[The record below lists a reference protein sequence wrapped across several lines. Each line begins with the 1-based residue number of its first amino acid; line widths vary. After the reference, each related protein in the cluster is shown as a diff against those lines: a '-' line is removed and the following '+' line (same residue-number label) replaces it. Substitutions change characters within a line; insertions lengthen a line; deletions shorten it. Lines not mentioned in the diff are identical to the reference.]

1 MDWLID
7 IFYYLVPFI
16 VLLGILVF
24 VHELGHFAVAKF
36 VGVKV
41 EEFSLGFGKEL
52 WGFNDRSGTRW
63 KVCAVPLG
71 GYVKMLGDADVASA
85 TESEE
90 VKKLSEDDLKRTFTA
105 QPPSKKLAITL
116 AGPLANYLFAIV
128 IFTAIF
134 FFLGRLTFPPVI
146 GEVLEGGAAQAAGIL
161 KNDRVLE
168 INGKK
173 IDTFADLQREV
184 DLSVDKKADVVIQ
197 RGEEVLNIHVTLK
210 ELEVPTSEYDS
221 ENAPKQQ
228 KLLLGVRSVNA
239 VELDKRD
246 LSFAESVKEA
256 CAETWDITAATLR
269 GVGQMLTGKRAS
281 DDVGGV
287 IRIAEM
293 SGDISKERG
302 LIDFTV
308 FMALLSIN
316 LGLINLFPIPVLDGG
331 QAVISIVEMIARRE
345 IGEKIKEYMFRFG
358 FGVIMALV
366 IFATWNDLVHLF
378 KRIFV

>member
-7 IFYYLVPFI
+7 IFYYLVPFV

-24 VHELGHFAVAKF
+24 VHELGHFLVAKF

-63 KVCAVPLG
+63 KVCAIPLG
-71 GYVKMLGDADVASA
+71 GYVKMFGDADAASA

-90 VKKLSEDDLKRTFTA
+90 VKSLSEEDLKKTFTA

-116 AGPLANYLFAIV
+116 AGPAANYLFAIA

-134 FFLGRLTFPPVI
+134 FFLGRLTFPPII
-146 GEVLEGGAAQAAGIL
+146 GEVLEGGAAQAAGIM

-210 ELEVPTSEYDS
+210 EIEVPTSEYDS

-239 VELDKRD
+239 VELDKKE
-246 LSFAESVKEA
+246 LSFFESVKEA
-256 CAETWDITAATLR
+256 CSETWDITTATLR

-287 IRIAEM
+287 LRIAEM

-331 QAVISIVEMIARRE
+331 QAVISVIEMIARRE

-366 IFATWNDLVHLF
+366 VFATWNDLVHLF

>member
-7 IFYYLVPFI
+7 IFYYLVPFV

-24 VHELGHFAVAKF
+24 VHELGHFLVAKF

-63 KVCAVPLG
+63 KVCAIPLG
-71 GYVKMLGDADVASA
+71 GYVKMFGDADAASA

-90 VKKLSEDDLKRTFTA
+90 VKSLSEEDLKKTFTA

-116 AGPLANYLFAIV
+116 AGPAANYLFAIA

-134 FFLGRLTFPPVI
+134 FFLGRLTFPPII
-146 GEVLEGGAAQAAGIL
+146 GEVLEGGAAQAAGIM

-239 VELDKRD
+239 VELDKKE
-246 LSFAESVKEA
+246 LSFFESVKEA
-256 CAETWDITAATLR
+256 CSETWDITTATLR
-269 GVGQMLTGKRAS
+269 GVVQMLTGKRAS

-331 QAVISIVEMIARRE
+331 QAVISVIEMIARRE

-366 IFATWNDLVHLF
+366 VFATWNDLVHLF

>member
-7 IFYYLVPFI
+7 IFYYLVPFV

-24 VHELGHFAVAKF
+24 VHELGHFLVAKF

-63 KVCAVPLG
+63 KVCAIPLG
-71 GYVKMLGDADVASA
+71 GYVKMFGDADAASA

-90 VKKLSEDDLKRTFTA
+90 VKSLSEEDLKKTFTA

-116 AGPLANYLFAIV
+116 AGPAANYLFAIA

-134 FFLGRLTFPPVI
+134 FFLGRLTFPPII
-146 GEVLEGGAAQAAGIL
+146 GEVLEGGAAQAAGIM

-197 RGEEVLNIHVTLK
+197 RGEKVLNIHVTLK

-239 VELDKRD
+239 VELDKKE
-246 LSFAESVKEA
+246 LSFFESVKEA
-256 CAETWDITAATLR
+256 CSETWDITTATLR

-331 QAVISIVEMIARRE
+331 QAVISVIEMIARRE

-366 IFATWNDLVHLF
+366 VFATWNDLVHLF

>member
-7 IFYYLVPFI
+7 IFYYLVPFV

-24 VHELGHFAVAKF
+24 VHELGHFLVAKF

-52 WGFNDRSGTRW
+52 WGVNDRSGTRW
-63 KVCAVPLG
+63 KVCAIPLG
-71 GYVKMLGDADVASA
+71 GYVKMFGDADAASA

-90 VKKLSEDDLKRTFTA
+90 VKSLSEEDLKKTFTA

-116 AGPLANYLFAIV
+116 AGPAANYLFAIA

-134 FFLGRLTFPPVI
+134 FFLGRLTFPPII
-146 GEVLEGGAAQAAGIL
+146 GEVLEGGAAQAAGIM

-210 ELEVPTSEYDS
+210 EIEVPTSEYDS

-239 VELDKRD
+239 VELDKKE
-246 LSFAESVKEA
+246 LSFFESVKEA
-256 CAETWDITAATLR
+256 CSETWDITTATLR

-287 IRIAEM
+287 LRIAEM

-331 QAVISIVEMIARRE
+331 QAVISVIEMIARRE

-366 IFATWNDLVHLF
+366 VFATWNDLVHLF

>member
-105 QPPSKKLAITL
+105 QPPSKKLVITL
-116 AGPLANYLFAIV
+116 AGPLANYLFAIA

-256 CAETWDITAATLR
+256 CAETWDITTATLR

>member
-116 AGPLANYLFAIV
+116 AGPLANYLFAIA

-197 RGEEVLNIHVTLK
+197 RGEDVLNIHVTLK

-256 CAETWDITAATLR
+256 CAETWDITTATLR

>member
-7 IFYYLVPFI
+7 IFYYLVPFV

-24 VHELGHFAVAKF
+24 VHELGHFLVAKF

-52 WGFNDRSGTRW
+52 WGVNDRSGTRW
-63 KVCAVPLG
+63 KVCAIPLG
-71 GYVKMLGDADVASA
+71 GYVKMFGDADAASA

-90 VKKLSEDDLKRTFTA
+90 VKSLSEEDLKKTFTA

-116 AGPLANYLFAIV
+116 AGPAANYLFAIA

-134 FFLGRLTFPPVI
+134 FFLGRLTFPPII
-146 GEVLEGGAAQAAGIL
+146 GEVLEGGAAQAAGIM

-239 VELDKRD
+239 VELDKKE
-246 LSFAESVKEA
+246 LSFFESVKEA
-256 CAETWDITAATLR
+256 CSETWDITTATLR

-331 QAVISIVEMIARRE
+331 QAVISVIEMIARRE

-366 IFATWNDLVHLF
+366 VFATWNDLVHLF

>member
-85 TESEE
+85 TESED

-116 AGPLANYLFAIV
+116 AGPLANYLFAIA

-256 CAETWDITAATLR
+256 CVETWDITTATLR

>member
-1 MDWLID
+1 MDWLTD
-7 IFYYLVPFI
+7 IFYYLVPFV
-16 VLLGILVF
+16 VLLGVLVF
-24 VHELGHFAVAKF
+24 VHELGHFLVAKAA
-36 VGVKV
+36 GVKV

-52 WGFNDRSGTRW
+52 WGFNDRTGTRW
-63 KVCAVPLG
+63 KVCAIPLG
-71 GYVKMLGDADVASA
+71 GYVRMFGDADAASA
-85 TESEE
+85 TESDE
-90 VKKLSEDDLKRTFTA
+90 VKKLSEEDLKRTFTA
-105 QPPSKKLAITL
+105 QAPYKKLAITL
-116 AGPLANYLFAIV
+116 AGPAVNYLFAIL

-134 FFLGRLTFPPVI
+134 FFWGRLTFPPVI
-146 GEVLEGGAAQAAGIL
+146 DEVLDGGAAQTAGL
-161 KNDRVLE
+161 QKNDKVIE

-184 DLSVDKKADVVIQ
+184 DLSVDKKADLVVQ
-197 RGEEVLNIHVTLK
+197 RGEQVLNIPVVLK

-221 ENAPKQQ
+221 ENAPKKQ

-239 VELDKRD
+239 VELDKKD
-246 LSFAESVKEA
+246 LSLGEA
-256 CAETWDITAATLR
+256 LTEAGAETWDITTATLR

-281 DDVGGV
+281 DDVGGI

-293 SGDISKERG
+293 TGDISKERG
-302 LIDFTV
+302 FIDFFV

-331 QAVISIVEMIARRE
+331 QAVICLIEMVSRRE
-345 IGEKIKEYMFRFG
+345 LGEKVKEYMFRFG

-366 IFATWNDLVHLF
+366 VFATWNDLVHLF

>member
-7 IFYYLVPFI
+7 IFYYLVPFV

-24 VHELGHFAVAKF
+24 VHELGHFLVAKF

-63 KVCAVPLG
+63 KVCAIPLG
-71 GYVKMLGDADVASA
+71 GYVKMFGDADAASA

-90 VKKLSEDDLKRTFTA
+90 VKSLSEEDLKKTFTA

-116 AGPLANYLFAIV
+116 AGPAANYLFAIA
-128 IFTAIF
+128 IFTTIF
-134 FFLGRLTFPPVI
+134 FFLGRLTFPPII
-146 GEVLEGGAAQAAGIL
+146 GEVLEGGAAQAAGIM

-239 VELDKRD
+239 VELDKKE
-246 LSFAESVKEA
+246 LSFFESVKEA
-256 CAETWDITAATLR
+256 CSETWDITTATLR
-269 GVGQMLTGKRAS
+269 GVGQMLTGKRAP

-331 QAVISIVEMIARRE
+331 QAVISVIEMIARRE

-366 IFATWNDLVHLF
+366 VFATWNDLVHLF

>member
-7 IFYYLVPFI
+7 IFYYLVPFV

-24 VHELGHFAVAKF
+24 VHELGHFLVAKF

-52 WGFNDRSGTRW
+52 WGVNDRSGTRW
-63 KVCAVPLG
+63 KVCAIPLG
-71 GYVKMLGDADVASA
+71 GYVKMFGDADAASA

-90 VKKLSEDDLKRTFTA
+90 VKSLSEEDLKKTFTA

-116 AGPLANYLFAIV
+116 AGPAANYLFAIA

-134 FFLGRLTFPPVI
+134 FFLGRLTFPPII
-146 GEVLEGGAAQAAGIL
+146 GEVLEGGAAQAAGIM

-239 VELDKRD
+239 VELDKKE
-246 LSFAESVKEA
+246 LSFFESVKEA
-256 CAETWDITAATLR
+256 CSETWDITTATLR

-331 QAVISIVEMIARRE
+331 QAVISVIEMIARRE

>member
-7 IFYYLVPFI
+7 IFYYLVPFV

-24 VHELGHFAVAKF
+24 VHELGHFLVAKF

-63 KVCAVPLG
+63 KVCAIPLG
-71 GYVKMLGDADVASA
+71 GYVKMFGDADAASA

-90 VKKLSEDDLKRTFTA
+90 VKSLSEEDLKKTFTA

-116 AGPLANYLFAIV
+116 AGPAANYLFAIA

-134 FFLGRLTFPPVI
+134 FFLGRLTFPPII
-146 GEVLEGGAAQAAGIL
+146 GEVLEGGAAQAAGIM

-239 VELDKRD
+239 VELDKKE
-246 LSFAESVKEA
+246 LSFFESVKEA
-256 CAETWDITAATLR
+256 CSETWDITTATLR

-331 QAVISIVEMIARRE
+331 QAVISVIEMIARRE